1 MNRFQ
6 RFTYNSL
13 QHVLWPLALAA
24 FVVLCV
30 LMSGCSPLT
39 QQTRTEAIAQQQAS
53 TGASQS
59 GVDIVSKVTE
69 TPKPAPTVGTVTV
82 SGENNKVE
90 VTPPPPAPVETQDTR
105 ETRVNADTKQK
116 GGTSDKYSHVGE
128 DSSSLTI
135 IGWAVGLGLLAAVV
149 FGIVWVVRRYSLA
162 ADAAWNELDR
172 SLAEKIQRARTRAA
186 TTTDPLEMAKTN
198 AEIAELER
206 ERGIAA
212 SE

>member
-6 RFTYNSL
+6 RFTYNSP
-13 QHVLWPLALAA
+13 QHVLWPFALAA
-24 FVVLCV
+24 FVVLVV
-30 LMSGCSPLT
+30 LMAGCSPLT
-39 QQTRTEAIAQQQAS
+39 QTTRTEAIEQQQAS

-59 GVDIVSKVTE
+59 AVDFVSKVVE

-90 VTPPPPAPVETQDTR
+90 VTPAPPVTTDTQDTR
-105 ETRVNADTKQK
+105 ETRAGVDTKQK
-116 GGTSDKYSHVGE
+116 GSTSDDYAHVGE
-128 DSSSLTI
+128 NSSSLTI

>member
-1 MNRFQ
+1 MNSFQ
-6 RFTYNSL
+6 RFTHNHP
-13 QHVLWPLALAA
+13 QHVLWPIALAA
-24 FVVLCV
+24 FVALVV
-30 LMSGCSPLT
+30 LMAGCSPLT

-90 VTPPPPAPVETQDTR
+90 VTPAPPAPVETQDTR
-105 ETRVNADTKQK
+105 ETRVNADTEQK
-116 GGTSDKYSHVGE
+116 GGTSDSYSHVGE
-128 DSSSLTI
+128 DSTSLTI
-135 IGWAVGLGLLAAVV
+135 IGYAVGLGLLALVV
-149 FGIVWVVRRYSLA
+149 FGIVWAIRRYSLA
-162 ADAAWNELDR
+162 ADAAWSELDR

-186 TTTDPLEMAKTN
+186 TTTDPLDMAKAN

-212 SE
+212 RE